1 VRRGVLA
8 FWFGLLSVV
17 GASATPALAA
27 PQASFD
33 FAPDG
38 TLVVVGNGW
47 RPAQVLVIRLGSG
60 RFVAYTDSSGEFEV
74 PTGLATYMGPLSI
87 HRQELASSIASPAS
101 DQLHPFAVLF
111 AQSLVQGSALLAI
124 CAAVALTARPLFGKR
139 R

>member
-1 VRRGVLA
+1 VFA
-8 FWFGLLSVV
+8 FWFALLSAL
-17 GASATPALAA
+17 GAPAAGALAA
-27 PQASFD
+27 PQASFE

-38 TLVVVGNGW
+38 TLVLVGNGW
-47 RPAQVLVIRLGSG
+47 RPAQELVIRLGSG

-87 HRQELASSIASPAS
+87 HRQELNPAIASPVM
-101 DQLHPFAVLF
+101 DQPHPFAVLF
-111 AQSLVQGSALLAI
+111 AQSLAQGSALLAV